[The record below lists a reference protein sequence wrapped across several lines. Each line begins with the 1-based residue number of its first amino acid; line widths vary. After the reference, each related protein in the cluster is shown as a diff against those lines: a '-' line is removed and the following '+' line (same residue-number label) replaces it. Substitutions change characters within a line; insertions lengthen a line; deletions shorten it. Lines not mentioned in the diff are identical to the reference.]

1 MIRLLSKIPE
11 RRGEVIISQERTS
24 AFFNRASPIDFTAQS
39 PSNFRWYISLRHFL
53 LAAGEPSARPLPH
66 NPANTLSAVTGRSV
80 MGTPTA
86 SNTAL
91 AMAPDTGMLLH
102 SPMPFFYQG
111 AGLASPWIST
121 VSVDGAAAEVSSG
134 VSEVTLVSQVNLPPP
149 VRLGKLCH
157 IRSQPGR
164 PLLG

>member
-1 MIRLLSKIPE
+1 
-11 RRGEVIISQERTS
+11 
-24 AFFNRASPIDFTAQS
+24 
-39 PSNFRWYISLRHFL
+39 
-53 LAAGEPSARPLPH
+53 
-66 NPANTLSAVTGRSV
+66 

-102 SPMPFFYQG
+102 SPMPLMPFFCQG

-121 VSVDGAAAEVSSG
+121 VSVNGAAAEVSSG

>member
-1 MIRLLSKIPE
+1 M
-11 RRGEVIISQERTS
+11 ISQERTS
-24 AFFNRASPIDFTAQS
+24 AYFNRASPIDFTAQS

-53 LAAGEPSARPLPH
+53 LAAGEPSARPLPPQPRQH
-66 NPANTLSAVTGRSV
+66 LIRRNRQVGDGDTHSV
-80 MGTPTA
+80 EHGVGDGPGHGDVAAFTDA
-86 SNTAL
+86 I
-91 AMAPDTGMLLH
+91 
-102 SPMPFFYQG
+102 FCQG

-121 VSVDGAAAEVSSG
+121 VSVNGAAAEVSSG
-134 VSEVTLVSQVNLPPP
+134 VSEATLVSQVNLPPP